1 MESALEA
8 ADCENPPPDDASMVP
23 LLQAASQMDEQSL
36 AANQMDEQQLPAASS
51 RGDEQSLMHQ
61 LFSWHL
67 EEILQEIFLGL
78 DAESLKNA
86 RLVNSEWN
94 YFIRFVRGGRGGGV
108 KV

>member
-23 LLQAASQMDEQSL
+23 LLQAASQMDE
-36 AANQMDEQQLPAASS
+36 QLPAASS

-94 YFIRFVRGGRGGGV
+94 YFIRFVRGGGAE
-108 KV
+108 